1 MRNSSLLNP
10 FITLHAI
17 GRDEYQHEKIRYNV
31 VVTIE
36 VPRYLGSLYDKI
48 LENYSNLTPLII
60 RNINRVKANL

>member
-36 VPRYLGSLYDKI
+36 VPGYLGSLYDKI
-48 LENYSNLTPLII
+48 LENYSNLTPLIV